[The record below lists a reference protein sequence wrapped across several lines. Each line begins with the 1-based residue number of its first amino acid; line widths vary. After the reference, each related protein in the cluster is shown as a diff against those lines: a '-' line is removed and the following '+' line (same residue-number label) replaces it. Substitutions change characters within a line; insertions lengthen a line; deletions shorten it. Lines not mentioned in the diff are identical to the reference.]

1 MQESNTQHS
10 AAVNIK
16 AKGIVYC
23 THSAFDEQT
32 PLSYTSHRPLNL
44 YETNHCHDS
53 YEILLINGGDARCT
67 VEDTVFSMSAG
78 SLLLIAPSAYHSLRI
93 EEGTDFG
100 ITSLTFRRSD
110 ICEDARTL
118 LGNMLDDDVNARLY
132 SVCALHSGVM
142 SAIERLRG
150 ASSLPLR
157 ERTLYVQ
164 MLVGELITFLSLSK
178 GERSP
183 EIDVELGA
191 RILRYINENIDQHL
205 SLERIAR
212 HFFVSKYY
220 LCRAFKKHNGIS
232 IHGYMNQ
239 KRVLMA
245 KQLIESGQ
253 TASGAAYR
261 VGFGDYSAF
270 YRAYVKVVG
279 KPPSA
284 S

>member
-1 MQESNTQHS
+1 MQETKAQQST
-10 AAVNIK
+10 AVNIK

-23 THSAFDEQT
+23 THCALDEQAAS
-32 PLSYTSHRPLNL
+32 SYTTRRAVSL

-53 YEILLINGGDARCT
+53 YEILLLSEGEARCT
-67 VEDTVFSMSAG
+67 VEDTVFPMSSG
-78 SLLLIAPSAYHSLRI
+78 SLMLIATSAYHSMRPK
-93 EEGTDFG
+93 EGTDFA

-110 ICEDARTL
+110 ICEEARAL
-118 LGNMLDDDVNARLY
+118 LGAMLDDDVNARLY
-132 SVCALHSGVM
+132 SVGALHGGVL
-142 SAIERLRG
+142 SALERLRG

-164 MLVGELITFLSLSK
+164 MLVGELVTFLSLSK
-178 GERSP
+178 GERRP

-191 RILRYINENIDQHL
+191 RVLRYINENIDQHMT
-205 SLERIAR
+205 LERIAR

-245 KQLIESGQ
+245 KQLIEAGQ